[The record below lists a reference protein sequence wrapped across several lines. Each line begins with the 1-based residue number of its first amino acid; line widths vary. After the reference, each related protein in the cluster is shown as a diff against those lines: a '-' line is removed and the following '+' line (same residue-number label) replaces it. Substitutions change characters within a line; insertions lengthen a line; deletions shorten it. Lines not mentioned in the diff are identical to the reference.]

1 VGWAATGGLGADG
14 LGACGGLAT
23 HRTAVTLRVVL
34 SVVLVSVGGV
44 SSAAGDTLV
53 VARRSWVRAGKSSNR
68 AAWANTTSA
77 ISHHKAR
84 RGIPVLGWPKIWPSG
99 ELRMKLAT
107 YKDGSR
113 DGQLVVVSKDLST
126 AHYATGI
133 AHTLQQALDDWNFI
147 APQLEDL
154 YSTLNQG
161 KARHAFAFDPALCM
175 APLPRAHQWVQGNAY
190 ASHLALTRGADAD
203 KDLTLQWGSSAAF
216 LGATDAVVLPGD
228 APRADFSAGW
238 AAITGD
244 VAQGVATGDAIDG
257 VRLLALVNAWLVPE
271 AQQASAPWV
280 AFSAVAV
287 TPDELG
293 EAWSRGRVHLTL
305 QTRWNERK
313 VGLCDAAVGM
323 THHMGALI
331 AAVAAHRPVRAG
343 TVVGTGPVSNPAAE
357 SGANRWPKGYHSVA
371 EKRAMEMAMDG
382 TVSTEWVAPGERVAV
397 EAKGADGQSVW
408 GTLEQG
414 LPPTPEPQ

>member
-1 VGWAATGGLGADG
+1 LGAGGGLD
-14 LGACGGLAT
+14 T
-23 HRTAVTLRVVL
+23 HRTAVTLRVAV
-34 SVVLVSVGGV
+34 SVVLVSSGGV
-44 SSAAGDTLV
+44 SKAFGDKLV
-53 VARRSWVRAGKSSNR
+53 VAARSWVRAGKSNNR
-68 AAWANTTSA
+68 AACASATSA

-84 RGIPVLGWPKIWPSG
+84 RGMPVLGWPKIWPSG

-161 KARHAFAFDPALCM
+161 KARHAFAFDSALCM

-190 ASHLALTRGADAD
+190 ASHHALTRGADAD

-216 LGATDAVVLPGD
+216 LGANDQVVLPGEM
-228 APRADFSAGW
+228 PRADFAAGW

-244 VAQGVATGDAIDG
+244 VAQGIATGDAIDG
-257 VRLLALVNAWLVPE
+257 VRLLALVNAWLVPDHHN
-271 AQQASAPWV
+271 APWV
-280 AFSAVAV
+280 SFSPVAV

-343 TVVGTGPVSNPAAE
+343 TVVGTGPVSNPAAAD
-357 SGANRWPKGYHSVA
+357 SGDNRWPKGYHSVA

-382 TVSTEWVAPGERVAV
+382 AVSTDWVAPGDRVSV
-397 EAKGADGQSVW
+397 EAKGVDGQSIW
-408 GTLEQG
+408 STLEQG

>member
-1 VGWAATGGLGADG
+1 
-14 LGACGGLAT
+14 
-23 HRTAVTLRVVL
+23 
-34 SVVLVSVGGV
+34 
-44 SSAAGDTLV
+44 
-53 VARRSWVRAGKSSNR
+53 
-68 AAWANTTSA
+68 
-77 ISHHKAR
+77 
-84 RGIPVLGWPKIWPSG
+84 
-99 ELRMKLAT
+99 MKLAT

-228 APRADFSAGW
+228 APRADFAAGW

-244 VAQGVATGDAIDG
+244 VAQGIATGDAIDG

-271 AQQASAPWV
+271 AQQGSAPWV
-280 AFSAVAV
+280 AFSPVAV

-331 AAVAAHRPVRAG
+331 AAVAAQRPVHAG
-343 TVVGTGPVSNPAAE
+343 TVVGTGPVSNPAVD

-382 TVSTEWVAPGERVAV
+382 TVSTEWVAPGDRVAV
-397 EAKGADGQSVW
+397 EAKGVDGQSVW

-414 LPPTPEPQ
+414 LPPPPEPQ

>member
-1 VGWAATGGLGADG
+1 
-14 LGACGGLAT
+14 
-23 HRTAVTLRVVL
+23 
-34 SVVLVSVGGV
+34 
-44 SSAAGDTLV
+44 
-53 VARRSWVRAGKSSNR
+53 
-68 AAWANTTSA
+68 
-77 ISHHKAR
+77 
-84 RGIPVLGWPKIWPSG
+84 
-99 ELRMKLAT
+99 MKLAT

-113 DGQLVVVSKDLST
+113 DGQLLVVSKDLGL

-133 AHTLQQALDDWNFI
+133 AHSLQQALDDWNFI

-161 KARHAFAFDPALCM
+161 KARHAFAFDPTLCM

-190 ASHLALTRGADAD
+190 ASHHALTLGTGAD

-228 APRADFSAGW
+228 APLADFAVGW

-271 AQQASAPWV
+271 ARQSDAPWV
-280 AFSAVAV
+280 SFSPVAV

-305 QTRWNERK
+305 QTRWNDRK

-323 THHMGALI
+323 THHMGVLI
-331 AAVAAHRPVRAG
+331 AAVAANRPVRAG
-343 TVVGTGPVSNPAAE
+343 TVVGTGPVSNPAAD

-371 EKRAMEMAMDG
+371 EKRAMEMAVDG
-382 TVSTEWVAPGERVAV
+382 AISTGWMVPGDRVAI
-397 EAKGADGQSVW
+397 EAKGTDGQSVW

-414 LPPTPEPQ
+414 LPPTSGPQ

>member
-1 VGWAATGGLGADG
+1 
-14 LGACGGLAT
+14 
-23 HRTAVTLRVVL
+23 
-34 SVVLVSVGGV
+34 
-44 SSAAGDTLV
+44 
-53 VARRSWVRAGKSSNR
+53 
-68 AAWANTTSA
+68 
-77 ISHHKAR
+77 
-84 RGIPVLGWPKIWPSG
+84 
-99 ELRMKLAT
+99 MKLAT

-113 DGQLVVVSKDLST
+113 DGQLLVVSKDLGL

-161 KARHAFAFDPALCM
+161 KARHAFVFDAAMCM

-190 ASHLALTRGADAD
+190 AAHHALTRGTEAD
-203 KDLTLQWGSSAAF
+203 KNLTLQWGSSAAF
-216 LGATDAVVLPGD
+216 LGATEAVVLPGD
-228 APRADFSAGW
+228 VPRADFAAGW

-271 AQQASAPWV
+271 TQQGGAPWV
-280 AFSAVAV
+280 AFSPVAV

-331 AAVAAHRPVRAG
+331 AAVAADRPVGAG
-343 TVVGTGPVSNPAAE
+343 TVVGTGPVSNPAAAD
-357 SGANRWPKGYHSVA
+357 SGANRWPKGHHNVA

-382 TVSTEWVAPGERVAV
+382 AITTQWVEPGDRVVV
-397 EAKGADGQSVW
+397 EVKGADGLSVW
-408 GTLEQG
+408 GAIEQG
-414 LPPTPEPQ
+414 LPPIALPQ